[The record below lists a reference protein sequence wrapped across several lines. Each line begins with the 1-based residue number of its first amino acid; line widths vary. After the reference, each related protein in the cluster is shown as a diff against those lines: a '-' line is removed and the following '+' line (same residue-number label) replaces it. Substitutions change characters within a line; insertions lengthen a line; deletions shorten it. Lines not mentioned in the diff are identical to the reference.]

1 MPRKYY
7 PYQREFHISFR
18 RFLQLA
24 IIVILLTIPD
34 GLVLRLDHFIP
45 AKPALLAILAA
56 LTVYPFVVLV
66 FRSLKDLLD
75 SSHSRHFERYRE
87 SLTRKSERID

>member
-1 MPRKYY
+1 MPRRYH
-7 PYQREFHISFR
+7 PCQREFSISFR

-24 IIVILLTIPD
+24 TIVVFLTIPD
-34 GLVLRLDHFIP
+34 GLVLRLDHFFP
-45 AKPALLAILAA
+45 VKPALLAILAI
-56 LTVYPFVVLV
+56 LTIYPFAIMVV
-66 FRSLKDLLD
+66 RSLKDVFD